1 MSIKDDIAKAQ
12 EKVKRDKERVREL
25 KKRMMAEQEA
35 EIVKIVRKSNLSIE
49 ELRVLL
55 GNEEVEKE
63 SEDLENE

>member
-1 MSIKDDIAKAQ
+1 MTDFDIAKAQ

>member
-1 MSIKDDIAKAQ
+1 MSIKDDIAKAH